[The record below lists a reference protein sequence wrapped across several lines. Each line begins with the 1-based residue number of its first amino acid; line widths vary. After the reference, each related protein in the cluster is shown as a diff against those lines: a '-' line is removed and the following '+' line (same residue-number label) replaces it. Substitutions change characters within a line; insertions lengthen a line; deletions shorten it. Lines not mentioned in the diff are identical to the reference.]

1 MTRRSAGTRG
11 NGPQALKERLS
22 SGALEERLR
31 EEHRRGGV
39 EHEAER
45 LAMEEAEL
53 REETAQ
59 GEQEGRSRQRR
70 RAQERRRAK
79 LEARRLRL
87 LERDDEGVLEILEC
101 ERRIDHIL
109 EGDQPTEADEML
121 WFLAKE
127 LKLTKALEA
136 LSPPKT
142 YYDEKEG
149 KEVKRRQMYPALV
162 MNLVAVMSRFMGLSS
177 GPELRARLLTDPRWM
192 ALLGFTHDEVMY
204 GATRRS
210 ETLIGKTRAGQG
222 GVFEEAGPMGPA
234 RARLEGPRGALSS
247 QSVAE
252 HESTLEAED
261 LVALFNA
268 VVRALARRK
277 LFPKEVR
284 GSLDSTSEEVVPSF
298 KGAGV
303 VRKKV
308 KVQSR
313 ARRPRQVEVTIRGF
327 KLWYLMEVETGLP
340 LAFAFDTIE
349 KPEKEHAKAVIDQAR
364 ANLKGYSRL
373 VKVVLDRGFLDGDLL
388 WWLKKERRIDWVCP
402 SKEKMEVTGEARR
415 RVAEVLARHGAE
427 GESGVETA
435 RRLSRGSRRYDGVRF
450 FERQVADNRQS
461 LVVAQ
466 VDELTCTDFY
476 GPGGASSSRLNS
488 KKFRPTALFGTVV
501 LRWPDRNAKDR
512 EDEAEHD
519 EGSKGPVVLL
529 SPVAEHGLVR
539 FDHYDERSLIENRL
553 NRDGKQHFGLGKAL
567 ARNRAAMLSATVFST
582 VALML
587 YRGLELHRERALEVF
602 DRRAEALGV
611 LRYRRQRMLL
621 NRGTVIIVIGDRY
634 ARIMM
639 HDLMRL
645 VGVEVVCAP
654 SSR

>member
-1 MTRRSAGTRG
+1 MARRRAGSTE
-11 NGPQALKERLS
+11 NGTKSLKERLS
-22 SGALEERLR
+22 SAALEKRL
-31 EEHRRGGV
+31 EEHQHRRTV
-39 EHEAER
+39 EHQAER
-45 LAMEEAEL
+45 LAVEEAEL
-53 REETAQ
+53 EEQSAQ
-59 GEQEGRSRQRR
+59 EEQASQSRQQL
-70 RAQERRRAK
+70 RAEERRRTK
-79 LEARRLRL
+79 LRARRLRL
-87 LERDDEGVLEILEC
+87 LERDDEGVLEILERD
-101 ERRIDHIL
+101 RRIDHIL
-109 EGDQPTEADEML
+109 DGGQPTEADEML
-121 WFLAKE
+121 WFLADE

-136 LSPPKT
+136 LAPPET
-142 YYDEKEG
+142 YFDEKKGQEI
-149 KEVKRRQMYPALV
+149 KRRRMYPALV

-177 GPELRARLLTDPRWM
+177 GPELQSRLLTDPRWM

-210 ETLIGKTRAGQG
+210 ESLIGKTRDGQG
-222 GVFEEAGPMGPA
+222 GAFEDAGPMGPA

-247 QSVAE
+247 QTLAE

-268 VVRALARRK
+268 VVRALARRG

-298 KGAGV
+298 EGAGR

-313 ARRPRQVEVTIRGF
+313 ARRPRQVEVHVLGF

-349 KPEKEHAKAVIDQAR
+349 KPENEHAKAVIDQAR

-373 VKVVLDRGFLDGDLL
+373 VKVALDRGFLDGDLL
-388 WWLKKERRIDWVCP
+388 WWLKKKRRVDWVCP
-402 SKEKMEVTGEARR
+402 SKEKMEVTGEARS
-415 RVAEVLARHGAE
+415 RVAEVLAGQGAG
-427 GESGVETA
+427 GESELETA
-435 RRLSRGSRRYDGVRF
+435 RRLSEGGKRYDGVTF
-450 FERQVADNRQS
+450 FERQIADNRES

-488 KKFRPTALFGTVV
+488 KKFRPTPLFATVV
-501 LRWPDRNAKDR
+501 LRWPDRSPKDR
-512 EDEAEHD
+512 EDEQEHD
-519 EGSKGPVVLL
+519 EESRGPVVLL

-539 FDHYDERSLIENRL
+539 YDHYDERSLIENRL
-553 NRDGKQHFGLGKAL
+553 NRDGKQHFGLGEAL
-567 ARNRAAMLSATVFST
+567 ARNRGALLSATVFST
-582 VALML
+582 LALML
-587 YRGLELHRERALEVF
+587 YRGLELHREQALEAF
-602 DRRAEALGV
+602 DRRAEQLGV

-634 ARIMM
+634 ARVMM
-639 HDLMRL
+639 YDVMRL
-645 VGVEVVCAP
+645 VGVEVLGAP
-654 SSR
+654 PKR